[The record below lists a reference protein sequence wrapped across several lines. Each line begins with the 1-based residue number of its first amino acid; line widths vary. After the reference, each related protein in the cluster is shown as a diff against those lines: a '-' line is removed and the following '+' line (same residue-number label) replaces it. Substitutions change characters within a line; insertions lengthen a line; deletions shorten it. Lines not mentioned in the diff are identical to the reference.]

1 MGLEEA
7 LRQFMRHFGERLP
20 AVRSAADPELL
31 GAVHKT
37 DVLDAYVRLNRE
49 PLGVQVE
56 G

>member
-49 PLGVQVE
+49 PPGLQAE
-56 G
+56 S